1 MEKWISLDNLRYA
14 VRKIDARFAPKSHAH
29 TAATA
34 SAAGFLSAADKKKL
48 DALPVQGVYG
58 EEF

>member
-1 MEKWISLDNLRYA
+1 MAKWISLENLRYA
-14 VRKIDARFAPKSHAH
+14 LRRIEARYAQKDHAH
-29 TAATA
+29 TSASA

-48 DALPVQGVYG
+48 DALPAQGVYG